1 MDILSFSDF
10 LTGLGAACAP
20 MSVAMVGL
28 GVLVGMVFGAAPG
41 LTATAGVAIVTPLT
55 YGVGFESAMGILLGI
70 YCGGYFAGSIPA
82 ILVNTPGAPGNSA
95 TAIDGYAMARR
106 GEAGRA
112 ISLATMGSFIGGVA
126 SGVLLL
132 FFAPLLSGL
141 ALRFTAVEYVS
152 FGLFGLVCV
161 AAISR
166 GNITTGAM
174 AACMGLILGCVGID
188 PVTGAAERLTFGIA
202 ELATGVELMP
212 ALIAFFCVAEMLNQG
227 GTVLAAPQLPPQRPC
242 RVSEVARD
250 FLRNK
255 WLVIK
260 SMAIGA
266 VIGVLPGTGPTIA
279 SWIAY
284 GGAPLHKEG
293 EPDLGQGAPRGIIA
307 PEVANNAVTGGAT
320 IPLLTLGIPGDT
332 VTAVLLGA
340 LMIQNVTPGPFFV
353 LENGAMFSVIIVSLM
368 LGNTFLLVAGL
379 SLRRVLPRLLTFPP
393 ALTLPVIG
401 LLAVT
406 GAFAAGNSTFNVLL
420 VGILG
425 VGGWLLSCLGLPLA
439 PLVLGLV
446 LSPIIE
452 RNFRDAMVVNDMD
465 WTVFFTRPVSAG
477 LLAAAV
483 GMAAF
488 MAWRSHRETATA
500 GGEEDVRAGL
510 GK

>member
-1 MDILSFSDF
+1 MDILSLSDF
-10 LTGLGAACAP
+10 LTGLVAACSP
-20 MSVAMVGL
+20 MSMAMVGL
-28 GVLVGMVFGAAPG
+28 GVVVGMVFGAAPG

-55 YGVGFESAMGILLGI
+55 YGVSFEASMGILLGI

-112 ISLATMGSFIGGVA
+112 ISLATMGSFVGGVA

-132 FFAPLLSGL
+132 FFAPVLSGL
-141 ALRFTAVEYVS
+141 ALSFTAVEYVS

-161 AAISR
+161 GAISR
-166 GNITTGAM
+166 GNMLTGFI

-202 ELATGVELMP
+202 ELSTGIALMP
-212 ALIAFFCVAEMLNQG
+212 ALIAFFCVAEMLSQG
-227 GTVLAAPQLPPQRPC
+227 GTVHALPELPPQRPC
-242 RVSEVARD
+242 RIAEAVAD
-250 FLRNK
+250 FFRNR
-255 WLVIK
+255 WLVVK
-260 SMAIGA
+260 SVLIGA
-266 VIGVLPGTGPTIA
+266 FIGVLPGTGPTIA

-284 GGAPLHKEG
+284 SGVPEHKPG
-293 EPDLGQGAPRGIIA
+293 EPDLGEGAPRGIIA

-368 LGNTFLLVAGL
+368 LGNAFLLFFGL
-379 SLRRVLPRLLTFPP
+379 SLRRILPRLLTFSP
-393 ALTLPVIG
+393 ALSLPVIG

-452 RNFRDAMVVNDMD
+452 RNFRDAMIINDMD
-465 WTVFFTRPVSAG
+465 WTVFFTRPVSAA
-477 LLAAAV
+477 LLLAAV
-483 GMAAF
+483 GMAVF
-488 MAWRSHRETATA
+488 MGWRSRRGLREN
-500 GGEEDVRAGL
+500 GGEEARPRP
-510 GK
+510 